1 MGLSIS
7 TVCNYCRI
15 IGVGVVLITAG
26 CANKNAAPK
35 GGPGPAL
42 VKSAVLEDKPLVVR
56 WTLMGEVE
64 AEARAQM
71 SAGADGELRRVLVK
85 EGDRVK
91 KGQLLANVDPSV
103 ARATMQASEALR
115 EQAQVQSKQ
124 AVRDAERFKEAG
136 SKLVTGLEIER
147 ATSQA
152 KALQAQGAGLVAEA
166 DRARAELSRH
176 RLIAP
181 FDGVVTQ
188 RLADPGDWVQQG
200 AVLLEVVSQ
209 KPPEIFVRANA
220 ELLNYVEPGKS
231 AVLRRGDNEVQA
243 SVRGVVRAL
252 DRNTRTI
259 TLRLSPDDDAPWLLA
274 GSTVDAIVEASI
286 REPGTIVIPRDAL
299 VMGAVN
305 QRVFQLLQDKVE
317 AVVVEVVHR
326 SDEELLVRAAAL
338 KVGDKVIVRG
348 NERLV
353 PGQRVKEVQ

>member
-1 MGLSIS
+1 MRPGNLTI
-7 TVCNYCRI
+7 CNYCKI
-15 IGVGVVLITAG
+15 IGIAVTLAASA
-26 CANKNAAPK
+26 CANKNNAKK
-35 GGPGPAL
+35 GAPGPTL
-42 VKSAVLEDKPLVVR
+42 VKAAVLDDKPLVVR

-71 SAGADGELRRVLVK
+71 SAGADGELRNILVK

-103 ARATMQASEALR
+103 ARASVQASEALR

-124 AVRDAERFKEAG
+124 AARDAERFKEAG

-147 ATSQA
+147 ATAQA
-152 KALQAQGAGLVAEA
+152 KALQAQREGLVAQA

-176 RLIAP
+176 RLVAP

-188 RLADPGDWVQQG
+188 RSADPGDWVQQG
-200 AVLLEVVSQ
+200 TVLLEVVSE

-231 AVLRRGDNEVQA
+231 ALLRRGDNETPA
-243 SVRGVVRAL
+243 SIRGVVRAL
-252 DRNTRTI
+252 DPNTRTI
-259 TLRLSPDDDAPWLLA
+259 TLRLSPDGDAPWLLA
-274 GSTVDAIVEASI
+274 GSTVDVVIEASI

-305 QRVFQLLQDKVE
+305 QRVFRLRDGKAE
-317 AVVVEVVHR
+317 AMVVEVAHR
-326 SDEELLVRAAAL
+326 SDEELLVRTSAL
-338 KVGDKVIVRG
+338 NAGDKVIVRG

-353 PGQRVKEVQ
+353 PGQRVKEVL